1 MQDLELAWQTYEFH
15 CKSAINKGLDLTR
28 FVASYNKLL
37 DKDTSNFSESK
48 KRDFRFDMVNCL
60 NKVIENTLMVVNDYK
75 KQNASIQDLIEIY
88 KYHTL
93 HGVPIPEERAISIR
107 YLFELI
113 NANVDL
119 IKHLE
124 TQKQELRTLLP

>member
-1 MQDLELAWQTYEFH
+1 MQDLELAWETYEFH
-15 CKSAINKGLDLTR
+15 CASAINKGLDLAK
-28 FVASYNKLL
+28 FIASYNKLL
-37 DKDTSNFSESK
+37 EKDTSNLSKSE
-48 KRDFRFDMVNCL
+48 KRDFRFEMVNCL
-60 NKVIENTLMVVNDYK
+60 NKVIENTLIVVNDYK

-107 YLFELI
+107 YLFGLI

>member
-37 DKDTSNFSESK
+37 DKDTSNFAESK

>member
-1 MQDLELAWQTYEFH
+1 MKDLELAWQTYEFH
-15 CKSAINKGLDLTR
+15 CKSAINKGLDLAQSI
-28 FVASYNKLL
+28 ASYNKLL
-37 DKDTSNFSESK
+37 DKDTSNLSKSEK
-48 KRDFRFDMVNCL
+48 IDFRFDMVNSL
-60 NKVIENTLMVVNDYK
+60 NKVIENSLVVVNDYK
-75 KQNASIQDLIEIY
+75 KQNASIKDLIEIY

-113 NANVDL
+113 NANTDL

-124 TQKQELRTLLP
+124 TQKQELRSLLP